1 MRIVALRAGGA
12 HPSMAV
18 LLQVVSLSPEGRI
31 GIDEM
36 RRRCRILDALEKADD
51 RLLLEDADHEI
62 LKKAIESFP
71 FQIAHR
77 DILAV
82 IEDVIAAAA
91 APADR

>member
-1 MRIVALRAGGA
+1 MRNIPLRAGGT
-12 HPSMAV
+12 HPSKAV

-51 RLLLEDADHEI
+51 RLLLEDADHEV
-62 LKKAIESFP
+62 LKKAVESFP

-82 IEDVIAAAA
+82 IDDVFNAGT
-91 APADR
+91 PAES